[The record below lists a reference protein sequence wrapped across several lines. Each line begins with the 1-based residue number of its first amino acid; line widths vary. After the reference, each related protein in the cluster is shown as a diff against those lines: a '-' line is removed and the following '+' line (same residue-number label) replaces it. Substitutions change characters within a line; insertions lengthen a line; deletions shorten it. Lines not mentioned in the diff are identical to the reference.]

1 MRQGRKKSSKS
12 SSARFRH
19 RSIPYEVENQENAT
33 VMGVMGASSVGRSE
47 SMSLYYSMGPQ
58 REATPLPT
66 LQRCPRRDS
75 LVDYMKLPMI
85 VTGSIPV
92 KRVTEPPRLGSAEL
106 PLVLPTVMTSKPRE
120 PSKSDE
126 PSLLKNASMLLDAL
140 FPNNTVY
147 MNGKTRELTQS
158 MRAEMRSI
166 LADLLRQTQTH
177 DPSLTCFNHCDIVRS
192 FLYDHIDR
200 VFASL
205 VHGCRFECVYGTSS
219 RCALIMGICSCL
231 PDVTPAAHRA
241 LYETVV
247 DFYEAER
254 EAGDGGDDDLYVKRT
269 SYGQVH
275 RLAEL
280 WNLLVSCYYEQYS
293 RFEFA
298 GGGEGSFDVGALRN
312 CLFVLLRVSSVVS
325 KYKAILVPGIL
336 KLFYIDVRCV
346 HAFVRSVVSK
356 WPASSSKKAIALLEL
371 LLELLLQCQLLT
383 EAVCEED
390 VTALFAWLCRLVN
403 GAQAEVSLQ
412 ALRIF
417 DNDTVLSNYI
427 VHDAVRVR
435 MIEECLSKNHVHW
448 NDTIREI
455 GESLFDHLLDYV

>member
-120 PSKSDE
+120 PSKSDGRIGLERGRSE

-177 DPSLTCFNHCDIVRS
+177 DPSLTCF
-192 FLYDHIDR
+192 
-200 VFASL
+200 
-205 VHGCRFECVYGTSS
+205 S
-219 RCALIMGICSCL
+219 R
-231 PDVTPAAHRA
+231 
-241 LYETVV
+241 
-247 DFYEAER
+247 
-254 EAGDGGDDDLYVKRT
+254 YV
-269 SYGQVH
+269 
-275 RLAEL
+275 
-280 WNLLVSCYYEQYS
+280 
-293 RFEFA
+293 
-298 GGGEGSFDVGALRN
+298 
-312 CLFVLLRVSSVVS
+312 FVLR
-325 KYKAILVPGIL
+325 
-336 KLFYIDVRCV
+336 
-346 HAFVRSVVSK
+346 HRS
-356 WPASSSKKAIALLEL
+356 L
-371 LLELLLQCQLLT
+371 
-383 EAVCEED
+383 
-390 VTALFAWLCRLVN
+390 
-403 GAQAEVSLQ
+403 
-412 ALRIF
+412 
-417 DNDTVLSNYI
+417 
-427 VHDAVRVR
+427 
-435 MIEECLSKNHVHW
+435 
-448 NDTIREI
+448 
-455 GESLFDHLLDYV
+455 

>member
-1 MRQGRKKSSKS
+1 MRGIGRIVYSTIFLFEYLCRRRWEGLTPRSSCFCWMRQGRKKSSKS

-66 LQRCPRRDS
+66 LQRCPRRAS

-120 PSKSDE
+120 PSKSDGRIGLERGRSE

-177 DPSLTCFNHCDIVRS
+177 DPSLTCFSRHAFVLRHRS
-192 FLYDHIDR
+192 LR
-200 VFASL
+200 
-205 VHGCRFECVYGTSS
+205 
-219 RCALIMGICSCL
+219 
-231 PDVTPAAHRA
+231 HRA
-241 LYETVV
+241 LLPL
-247 DFYEAER
+247 R
-254 EAGDGGDDDLYVKRT
+254 P
-269 SYGQVH
+269 H
-275 RLAEL
+275 RPRVCE
-280 WNLLVSCYYEQYS
+280 S
-293 RFEFA
+293 
-298 GGGEGSFDVGALRN
+298 GARMS
-312 CLFVLLRVSSVVS
+312 LRV
-325 KYKAILVPGIL
+325 
-336 KLFYIDVRCV
+336 
-346 HAFVRSVVSK
+346 
-356 WPASSSKKAIALLEL
+356 
-371 LLELLLQCQLLT
+371 
-383 EAVCEED
+383 
-390 VTALFAWLCRLVN
+390 RL
-403 GAQAEVSLQ
+403 
-412 ALRIF
+412 R
-417 DNDTVLSNYI
+417 
-427 VHDAVRVR
+427 
-435 MIEECLSKNHVHW
+435 HV
-448 NDTIREI
+448 
-455 GESLFDHLLDYV
+455 ESLRADHGNSICGV